1 VDEIL
6 ESGHLGSHISIPRA
20 SGRFSDLMLL
30 FRFGIC
36 VIPNCMEIYSVEASL
51 LLKSYEYLSRGA
63 NKFLH
68 VPSQSTLILM
78 RNCDGNAG
86 TLRSVRRE

>member
-1 VDEIL
+1 
-6 ESGHLGSHISIPRA
+6 
-20 SGRFSDLMLL
+20 MLL

-36 VIPNCMEIYSVEASL
+36 VIPNCLEMCSVAVSL

-63 NKFLH
+63 NTFLY
-68 VPSQSTLILM
+68 VPSESRLILM
-78 RNCDGNAG
+78 RNCGANAG